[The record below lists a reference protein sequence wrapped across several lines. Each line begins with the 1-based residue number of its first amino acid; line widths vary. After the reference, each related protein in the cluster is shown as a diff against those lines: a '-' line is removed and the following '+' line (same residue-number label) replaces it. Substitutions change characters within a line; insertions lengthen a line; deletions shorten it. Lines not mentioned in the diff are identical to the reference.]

1 MPAVHWTYPRKI
13 IVVILGTA
21 IAAALTLAAVFPA
34 ITVMIAYRSLRARVV
49 VTNPRGLIRA
59 T

>member
-1 MPAVHWTYPRKI
+1 M
-13 IVVILGTA
+13 ILGIA